1 MTPAYPVEDPVIY
14 LECQMAEAGS
24 QIPAAAPWDTRISI
38 STQVLNVV
46 TMGPNF
52 RASTL
57 ALRVSPAKWSWRD
70 WRDNVEGA
78 ASVDRATL
86 RYEAAYRDRR
96 LAGQCRRAGPPQ

>member
-1 MTPAYPVEDPVIY
+1 MSPAYLPDAPVIY
-14 LECQMAEAGS
+14 LECQMAEAG
-24 QIPAAAPWDTRISI
+24 QTVTTATPWDTRISI

-46 TMGPNF
+46 TTGPNF

-57 ALRVSPAKWSWRD
+57 ALSVSPAKWSWRD
-70 WRDNVEGA
+70 WRDNVEGD

-96 LAGQCRRAGPPQ
+96 LTGQCRRAEAPQ

>member
-1 MTPAYPVEDPVIY
+1 MIPAYAIEDPVIY
-14 LECQMAEAGS
+14 LECQLGEAGRS
-24 QIPAAAPWDTRISI
+24 IPPAAPWDTRISI

-57 ALRVSPAKWSWRD
+57 ALTVSPAKWSWRD

-78 ASVDRATL
+78 ASVDRTTL
-86 RYEAAYRDRR
+86 RYEAAYRARR
-96 LAGQCRRAGPPQ
+96 LAGQCRRAEAP